1 MFMGPHA
8 QLRIQAGTLAGVRR
22 PTETLSGQAQLLT
35 ELMHGLVSP
44 VLETEGI
51 TGPTFEL
58 LTAIHATQ
66 GKASQA
72 RVAEV
77 LGVTPPTLCESV
89 KVAVRLGLILQEA
102 NPRDRRAKRLALT
115 GKGNK
120 IVRKALERMQT
131 GEQAMVAGIADGEL
145 DSAIATMAA
154 AVKNLARY
162 EQESDADQP

>member
-1 MFMGPHA
+1 
-8 QLRIQAGTLAGVRR
+8 
-22 PTETLSGQAQLLT
+22 
-35 ELMHGLVSP
+35 MHGLVGP
-44 VLETEGI
+44 VLEREGV

-89 KVAVRLGLILQEA
+89 KVAVRSGLIVQEA
-102 NPRDRRAKRLALT
+102 NPRDRRAKRLSLT
-115 GKGNK
+115 AKGNR
-120 IVRKALERMQT
+120 IVRKALEKMQT
-131 GEQAMVAGIADGEL
+131 GEEAMIDGISDAEL
-145 DSAIATMAA
+145 DAAITTIAA

-162 EQESDADQP
+162 EQQSEPV